1 LIRAARCLCD
11 DDELLAVEVSIMR
24 KFGAAILAALLLTAL
39 PAAAQRGGFHGGF
52 AGHSHFN
59 HPRFFFGG
67 GFFPVLP
74 FGASYYG
81 YPYYAYAA
89 SYGWYCA
96 NPPGYYPYVPQCA
109 VPWQQTPAPP

>member
-1 LIRAARCLCD
+1 LAPRASHGD
-11 DDELLAVEVSIMR
+11 DGALPDLEAGVMS

-52 AGHSHFN
+52 AGHPHFN

-74 FGASYYG
+74 FGGAYYG
-81 YPYYAYAA
+81 YPYYGYAA

-109 VPWQQTPAPP
+109 VPWQQVPAPP